1 MAVFATIAFATFFLE
16 NDHFV
21 TFYEGF
27 FILAYHFRAFHGRRT
42 DLNVA
47 VGVQKKDFVEAY
59 GIAFLHVVAEMVD
72 IQELAL
78 FGLELLS
85 FDFYDCVHFLYLMF

>member
-1 MAVFATIAFATFFLE
+1 MAVETT
-16 NDHFV
+16 V
-21 TFYEGF
+21 TFAALLLEDEHLVALHEGEEHF
-27 FILAYHFRAFHGRRT
+27 TFYFRAFHGRRT

-47 VGVQKKDFVEAY
+47 VGVQKKYFVEAY